1 MDAVGP
7 PVHEPVGEQAGETAL
22 RLVGLGPSGEQPGDV
37 DGEAAGVRGAH
48 EVEQDAAALQPDLRG
63 ALASIEMDW
72 IKLRQQELA
81 GLGLADQASR
91 LEYQNLSLR
100 LRELMRGLPRL

>member
-1 MDAVGP
+1 MRFPSAALTPTRLALWESLRASGLL
-7 PVHEPVGEQAGETAL
+7 QAAETL
-22 RLVGLGPSGEQPGDV
+22 RAADLV
-37 DGEAAGVRGAH
+37 A
-48 EVEQDAAALQPDLRG
+48 QDAAQLQPDLRG

-72 IKLRQQELA
+72 IKRRQQELA

-100 LRELMRGLPRL
+100 LRELLGSLPRL